1 MSEARTPE
9 EIFRE
14 SFRIIDAE
22 AGTHGFAARE
32 WEVVRRMIH
41 ASGDLDIARAV
52 HLQHNPIASGLAAL
66 RSGVPIV
73 TDVRMVA
80 AGLKQDALRELGIA
94 VHCFIDDPEVA
105 RAATARRRT
114 RSYCA
119 MEMATR
125 RVGEAIYAIGN
136 APTAIFALADALR
149 GGAPRPRL
157 LLAIPVGFVDVI
169 ESKELALSL
178 GLPTIMVRGRKGGS
192 AMTAAALNAL
202 LLLALEELHR

>member
-1 MSEARTPE
+1 MHPRTPD
-9 EIFRE
+9 EILHE

-22 AGTHGFAARE
+22 AGVHGFAPNE
-32 WEVVRRMIH
+32 WAVVRRMIH
-41 ASGDLDIARAV
+41 ACGDLEIARAV
-52 HLQHNPIASGLAAL
+52 HFQHDAVAAGIAAVRA
-66 RSGVPIV
+66 GVPIV

-80 AGLKQDALRELGIA
+80 TGLKSDALRELGTA
-94 VHCFIDDPEVA
+94 VHCFIDDAEVA
-105 RAATARRRT
+105 RAAPARRLT

-119 MEMATR
+119 MEMAAN

-169 ESKELALSL
+169 ESKDLALSL
-178 GLPTIMVRGRKGGS
+178 GLPTITVRGRKGGS

-202 LLLALEELHR
+202 LLLACEELHR